1 MRETT
6 SSSFDLPKRIAK
18 RASVE
23 QRLKAPA
30 RRVNPARPAWPA
42 GLRWS
47 TPAGPMLLAGA
58 LMIATAVPALPLPD
72 EAAGWRAS
80 APVDRYDR
88 RTIFGYIDGHGEVY
102 LAYGMEACDT
112 RRYSGPHGEG
122 DVVVDA
128 FAMESSAGAYGVFTH
143 SREGEPADVGQ
154 GGSYGYG
161 TLLFWK
167 GRYFV
172 SVYAERESG
181 KAREAVL
188 ALGRAVAA
196 AIAET
201 GEPPA
206 LAARLPRK
214 GLDLTSLVYLSHPR
228 ILEAHVPVGPDNP
241 LGVGPQAPAVTGR
254 YRSDG
259 GTADLV
265 LVEYPDEA
273 AAGAAA
279 AGFAARFLDDGR
291 PVHGDEGWRA
301 LAAPTPRTRAYVLRA
316 PTREAAL
323 GLLAE
328 ATKGGRP

>member
-1 MRETT
+1 
-6 SSSFDLPKRIAK
+6 
-18 RASVE
+18 
-23 QRLKAPA
+23 
-30 RRVNPARPAWPA
+30 
-42 GLRWS
+42 
-47 TPAGPMLLAGA
+47 MLLAGA
-58 LMIATAVPALPLPD
+58 LMIATAVPAPPRLPD
-72 EAAGWRAS
+72 EAGGWNAQGP
-80 APVDRYDR
+80 ADRYDR
-88 RTIFGYIDGHGEVY
+88 RTIFDYIDGHGEVY

-154 GGSYGYG
+154 GASYGYG

-167 GRYFV
+167 GRHFV

-196 AIAET
+196 EVAET

-214 GLDLTSLVYLSHPR
+214 GLEETSLVYLTHPR

-241 LGVGPQAPAVTGR
+241 LGVGPEAPAVTGR
-254 YRSDG
+254 YRSGG

-265 LVEYPDEA
+265 LVEYADEA
-273 AAGAAA
+273 AAKAAA
-279 AGFAARFLDDGR
+279 AGFAARFLDGGR
-291 PVHGDEGWRA
+291 PGHGDDGWRA
-301 LAAPTPRTRAYVLRA
+301 AAVLTPRTGAFVLRA
-316 PTREAAL
+316 RTREAAL
-323 GLLAE
+323 DLLAE